1 MAIPLMGPQTKSS
14 PGAAGL
20 TSAIARTAALRRR
33 HHQGQY
39 QSRPIGV
46 GPPDRSGNHPAF
58 GQPEFAS
65 QPTGVAC
72 RGRTR
77 SALGPSDFD
86 TSEAR
91 EDKRGA
97 ADQGPMRCWLRE
109 ADGAVARALL
119 FPPAVSGR
127 ARWPLLHA
135 VSTVHR
141 WTANSSRCLARY
153 PSDVFETAALSRK
166 YWTSIGSVAIGSVA
180 CQASC

>member
-20 TSAIARTAALRRR
+20 TSAIARTATLRRR

-46 GPPDRSGNHPAF
+46 GPPDRSGSHPAF

-77 SALGPSDFD
+77 SAWGPSGFD
-86 TSEAR
+86 TSEER
-91 EDKRGA
+91 EDKRGE
-97 ADQGPMRCWLRE
+97 ADLGPMRCWLRE
-109 ADGAVARALL
+109 ADGAVARAWF
-119 FPPAVSGR
+119 FPPVVSER
-127 ARWPLLHA
+127 ARGSLRHA
-135 VSTVHR
+135 VSTVHL
-141 WTANSSRCLARY
+141 WTSNLSRCLARY
-153 PSDVFETAALSRK
+153 PSDVVETAALARK
-166 YWTSIGSVAIGSVA
+166 YWTSISSVV